1 MSETAAAAHEALMQ
15 FLYHAPIGLV
25 ETTLDGEITMIN
37 PMSSQ
42 LLMPLA
48 AGGGMDNLFALL
60 LASAPQL
67 RELAHAAPYPGG
79 TVCEDLRV
87 SLECHGAGHGTSDG
101 APKTLSLRVLRLDA
115 NTLMVSVSDISTAV
129 RGERQRVAA
138 EVRDASRIDALT
150 SMPNRSVVLER
161 VEQALER
168 SRRDPDHDF
177 AVLFIN
183 GDRFNRVN
191 VTLGPAA
198 GDELLRLMAARVNG
212 AVRLRDAVG
221 AGLAA
226 GQGAG
231 GGAAGGANANAGIGT
246 AGDAGDL
253 ASAGQQ
259 TAGRLGVDEFV
270 VVLDGVRG
278 REGAAAAAQ
287 RLVDALGKPYS
298 IAGATVHSTAS
309 VGVSMGHHDA
319 PDADAVLQ
327 DASLAMREAKRSG
340 GARYCV
346 FEPLMK
352 ERAWRRASLE
362 GELRLALQEG
372 QLFVVFQPI
381 THLADGSVAGFEALV
396 RWQHPLRGVVS
407 PIEFIEI
414 AEETGLIATLGAQ
427 VLHTACHQL
436 AAWQRELGAR
446 APQLMSV
453 NLSRAQIIEPTL
465 VAEVQQALRASGIAP
480 ACLQLEITESL
491 AAENPIIQARLH
503 ELKALGVMLALDDFG
518 TGYSS
523 LASLHQWPVDVIK
536 IDRSFVSQIDTSAH
550 HRVLVEATVCVARSL
565 GMGTVA
571 EGVETA
577 SQAQMLKAL
586 NCDKGQGYLYAR
598 PLPVIEATQWLVA
611 RLPRG

>member
-1 MSETAAAAHEALMQ
+1 MSETAAAAHEALME

-25 ETTLDGEITMIN
+25 QTTLDGEITMIN

-48 AGGGMDNLFALL
+48 DGGGMDNLFVLL
-60 LASAPQL
+60 QATAPQL
-67 RELAHAAPYPGG
+67 RELARDAPYPGG
-79 TVCEDLRV
+79 IVCDDLRV
-87 SLECHGAGHGTSDG
+87 LLESHGAGHDTPSVASGV
-101 APKTLSLRVLRLDA
+101 PKTLSLRVLRLDA
-115 NTLMVSVSDISTAV
+115 TTLMASVNDVSTAV
-129 RGERQRVAA
+129 REEHQRVAA
-138 EVRDASRIDALT
+138 EVRDAGRIDALT

-161 VEQALER
+161 VEHALQR
-168 SRRDPDHDF
+168 SRGDADHDF

-226 GQGAG
+226 AAGSGAG
-231 GGAAGGANANAGIGT
+231 GDI
-246 AGDAGDL
+246 
-253 ASAGQQ
+253 ASGQQ

-287 RLVDALGKPYS
+287 RLVDALCKPYS
-298 IAGATVHSTAS
+298 IAGATVHTTAS
-309 VGVSMGHHDA
+309 VGVAMGHRDA

-352 ERAWRRASLE
+352 ERAWRRGSLE
-362 GELRLALQEG
+362 GELRLALQDG
-372 QLFVVFQPI
+372 QLFVVYQPI
-381 THLADGSVAGFEALV
+381 TQLADGSVAGFEALV

-414 AEETGLIATLGAQ
+414 AEETGLIAPLGAQ
-427 VLHTACHQL
+427 VLHAACHQL
-436 AAWQRELGAR
+436 AAWQRELGAT

-465 VAEVQQALRASGIAP
+465 VAEVQHALRASGIAP

-550 HRVLVEATVCVARSL
+550 HRVLVEATVRVARSL
-565 GMGTVA
+565 GMRTVA

-577 SQAQMLKAL
+577 SQAEMLKAL
-586 NCDKGQGYLYAR
+586 HCDKGQGYLYAR
-598 PLPVIEATQWLVA
+598 PLPANEATQWLVN